1 MMLCS
6 SHTVA
11 TVVAAVAEL
20 VLIVVVVVTAAA
32 TAIHLIP
39 KWPPINYSFVCMLIS
54 PLRLIFASKVFCF
67 LYTLTRRKGLINMQ
81 TKE

>member
-11 TVVAAVAEL
+11 AAVAEV
-20 VLIVVVVVTAAA
+20 VLIAVVVVTAAA

-39 KWPPINYSFVCMLIS
+39 KWRPINNSFV
-54 PLRLIFASKVFCF
+54 FF
-67 LYTLTRRKGLINMQ
+67 YTR
-81 TKE
+81 